1 MQVCRCKPRDKA
13 GNTAMPGIRS
23 RLMKQLRQ
31 QLRQVTVVLCF
42 LLCVAIA
49 VRSFYEASLQKAGFL
64 ASLVFGTLA
73 LGLAYAIIKQYRWA
87 LRLISAILLVAAVI
101 LPVGVLNPYVAG
113 DYLAAGKEAPLVT
126 ETLLWLVPLEILLL
140 VIVFLI
146 DPGIKK
152 PDNDLS

>member
-1 MQVCRCKPRDKA
+1 
-13 GNTAMPGIRS
+13 
-23 RLMKQLRQ
+23 MKQLRQ
-31 QLRQVTVVLCF
+31 QLRQVTVILCS

-49 VRSFYEASLQKAGFL
+49 VRGFYEASLQKAGAL
-64 ASLVFGTLA
+64 ASLVLGVLV

-87 LRLISAILLVAAVI
+87 LRFTAAILLVAAVV
-101 LPVGVLNPYVAG
+101 LPVGVLNPFASG

-126 ETLLWLVPLEILLL
+126 ETLLWLIPFEILLL

-146 DPGIKK
+146 DPGRKK

>member
-1 MQVCRCKPRDKA
+1 
-13 GNTAMPGIRS
+13 
-23 RLMKQLRQ
+23 MKQLRQ
-31 QLRQVTVVLCF
+31 QLRQVTVILCS
-42 LLCVAIA
+42 LLCAAIA
-49 VRSFYEASLQKAGFL
+49 VRGFYEASLQKAGSL
-64 ASLVFGTLA
+64 GSLVLATLV
-73 LGLAYAIIKQYRWA
+73 LGFAYAIIKQYRWA
-87 LRLISAILLVAAVI
+87 LRLTAAILLVAAVI
-101 LPVGVLNPYVAG
+101 LPVGVLNPFTAG